1 MFYYYKGTFSSLFKG
16 STLIKSIEKFA
27 MWKKMTLVASTQS
40 TIHDIK
46 SKTIAPLNKQ
56 MKRERVEKTSELIE
70 RDSLSHES

>member
-1 MFYYYKGTFSSLFKG
+1 
-16 STLIKSIEKFA
+16 

-56 MKRERVEKTSELIE
+56 MKREHVEKTSELIE